1 MSQLEL
7 VYIHLL
13 YLIYRYKNA
22 ASVQCL
28 KASVIVFDK
37 IEIIVVLPTH
47 HARVHTS
54 ESAIEAPPQEKT
66 PDHYAEEKM
75 MGLEL

>member
-1 MSQLEL
+1 MHLSQCRSWNW
-7 VYIHLL
+7 YTST
-13 YLIYRYKNA
+13 LIVFNIDYKNA
-22 ASVQCL
+22 TSVQCL

-54 ESAIEAPPQEKT
+54 ELAIEAPPQEKT
-66 PDHYAEEKM
+66 PVHYAEEK
-75 MGLEL
+75 